1 MQAHRRIPRHHEIER
16 GAGRPAI
23 KKWCSEPAGRNSLVA
38 DKCDAHETAR
48 GVGLKLEQRANF
60 FRAQIIGHSSLN
72 IERQTSNV
80 QRPISNRLM
89 DIEPEISN
97 SKNRTGVID
106 VIAHDPKTGEA
117 VLVMNEPNEW
127 DSSDEQLL
135 SLQERF
141 NAYVS
146 FLLDGEMESGHPE
159 LAGKPARIEVRCA
172 HMPDS
177 RALELLGL
185 IHDQLAF
192 QEIKMELVIL
202 NDETRISNDEGMT
215 KSE

>member
-1 MQAHRRIPRHHEIER
+1 MNTSPQKSKPTRI
-16 GAGRPAI
+16 
-23 KKWCSEPAGRNSLVA
+23 
-38 DKCDAHETAR
+38 
-48 GVGLKLEQRANF
+48 
-60 FRAQIIGHSSLN
+60 
-72 IERQTSNV
+72 
-80 QRPISNRLM
+80 
-89 DIEPEISN
+89 
-97 SKNRTGVID
+97 GVID
-106 VIAHDPKTGEA
+106 VIAHDPKTGDA

-146 FLLDGEMESGHPE
+146 FLLDGEMAETHPE
-159 LAGKPARIEVRCA
+159 LADKPARIEVRCT

-192 QEIKMELVIL
+192 QDVKMEVVIR
-202 NDETRISNDEGMT
+202 NDEIRMSNNKGMT